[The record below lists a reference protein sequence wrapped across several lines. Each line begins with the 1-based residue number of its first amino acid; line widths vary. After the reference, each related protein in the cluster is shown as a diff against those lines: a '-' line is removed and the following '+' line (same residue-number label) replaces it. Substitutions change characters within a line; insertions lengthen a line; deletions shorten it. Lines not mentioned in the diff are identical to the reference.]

1 MSEHVTLLGPAAD
14 GPGSRGTPSELPLDL
29 LDQAAHRL
37 RILALVYAV
46 TFFLAGFLPM
56 VLVPDDRALLAASP
70 LHWVPG
76 TTAILL
82 ALLIAYLISTN
93 RLPLPAVMT
102 VGLVFEVIGSYGIAA
117 AEFVTQA
124 GGDELKGRLVGLSWV
139 AVWTMLFTIVVP
151 ARPGRTVVA
160 ALASVSSVP
169 VTVGLLIALDRFE
182 FRPDPGQFF
191 FWLVLPY
198 LLVVWMAWLGARVVY
213 GLGTEVIRARELGS
227 YRLEEKLGEGGM
239 GEVWRARH
247 RMLARPAAIKL
258 IRPSI
263 MASER
268 PGASDSAVRRFEREA
283 QAIARLRSPHTVEL
297 FDFGVAAGG
306 TFYYVMELLDGL
318 DADTLVRRFGPLPP
332 ERAIHILRQAC
343 HSLSEAGA
351 VGLVHRDVKPANI
364 HLCRYGE
371 EFDFVKV
378 LDFGIVRGSPAP
390 EDSDRELTNENAVQG
405 TPAFMAPEQ
414 ALGQGVDARADIYAL
429 GCVGYWLLTGKLV
442 FEGPTAMGLLV
453 DHARTAPT
461 RPSARTEHP
470 IPPSLDDLVLGCL
483 AKDPAARPQSAAD
496 LSRRLADVGVKAPW
510 TQDRAKAWWEVNLPA
525 AT

>member
-1 MSEHVTLLGPAAD
+1 MSEHVTLLRPAPGGPD
-14 GPGSRGTPSELPLDL
+14 SRGAASELPLDL
-29 LDQAAHRL
+29 LGQAAHRL

-56 VLVPDDRALLAASP
+56 MLVPADRALLATSP
-70 LHWVPG
+70 LHWIPG

-82 ALLIAYLISTN
+82 ALLIAALVSAG

-102 VGLVFEVIGSYGIAA
+102 VGLTFEVVGSYGIAA
-117 AEFVTQA
+117 AEFVSQA
-124 GGDELKGRLVGLSWV
+124 GAVELKGRLVGLSWV

-151 ARPGRTVVA
+151 TRPGRAVLA
-160 ALASVSSVP
+160 ALASVSAVP
-169 VTVGLLIALDRFE
+169 VTIGLLIALGHFGL
-182 FRPDPGQFF
+182 RPDPGQFF
-191 FWLVLPY
+191 FWLVSPY
-198 LLVVWMAWLGARVVY
+198 LLVVWMAWVGARVVY
-213 GLGTEVIRARELGS
+213 GLGTEVVRARELGS

-268 PGASDSAVRRFEREA
+268 SGAPHSAVRRFEREA
-283 QAIARLRSPHTVEL
+283 QAIAGLRSPHTVNL
-297 FDFGVAAGG
+297 FDFGIAADG

-318 DADTLVRRFGPLPP
+318 DADTLVRRFGPVPP

-371 EFDFVKV
+371 ELDFVKV

-390 EDSDRELTNENAVQG
+390 EAGENAFTNENAVQG

-429 GCVGYWLLTGKLV
+429 GCVGYWFLTGKLV

-461 RPSARTEHP
+461 RPSARTGSP
-470 IPPSLDDLVLGCL
+470 IPPSLDDLVLECL
-483 AKDPAARPQSAAD
+483 AKDPSDRPQSAAE
-496 LSRRLADVGVKAPW
+496 LSRRLADVEVEAPW
-510 TQDRAKAWWEVNLPA
+510 TQERAKAWWEANLPA
-525 AT
+525 